1 MLVRMVFVTLALGCY
16 DFNLCCNLDFCF
28 FYIKKYKNKELTKRL
43 KNEVL
48 LPAAGVGGGDGGFG
62 TVWEV

>member
-1 MLVRMVFVTLALGCY
+1 MTSIYVVIWIFVFLY
-16 DFNLCCNLDFCF
+16 
-28 FYIKKYKNKELTKRL
+28 KKDKNKELTKRL
-43 KNEVL
+43 KNDIL

>member
-1 MLVRMVFVTLALGCY
+1 MTSIYVVFGFL
-16 DFNLCCNLDFCF
+16 F
-28 FYIKKYKNKELTKRL
+28 FYIKKDKNKELTKRL